1 MERGPLCDMSYD
13 QISSMIGV
21 NYTGVVNIA
30 KEAFPYLKQTA
41 GMLLLT
47 ASSSYTRGRK
57 DYVLYSSLKAATVNM
72 TQALSSEWHK
82 DNVKVNCI
90 VPART
95 KTPMREKAFGVE
107 NNDLLLSP
115 EIVAE
120 QIIRLM
126 ATTTTGEILDIIKK
140 NQATL
145 TQEDEATKI
154 A

>member
-1 MERGPLCDMSYD
+1 MSYD

-47 ASSSYTRGRK
+47 ASSSYPRGRK
-57 DYVLYSSLKAATVNM
+57 NYAIYSSLKAATINI
-72 TQALSSEWHK
+72 TQALSSEWLK
-82 DNVKVNCI
+82 DNIKVNCI

-95 KTPMREKAFGVE
+95 KTPMRKKAFGNE
-107 NNDLLLSP
+107 NNDLLLNF
-115 EIVAE
+115 ETVAK

-126 ATTTTGEILDIIKK
+126 TTTTTGEILDITKK
-140 NQATL
+140 IMST
-145 TQEDEATKI
+145 
-154 A
+154 